1 MELGSS
7 LCKIKSFS
15 SGKKLQETQ
24 EISVAKETEYISQK
38 KLLLHN
44 FIIHCQS
51 LWIGRVTFVLSI
63 RLFFVR
69 VTFGPTTGLQQNTL
83 SCSI

>member
-38 KLLLHN
+38 N
-44 FIIHCQS
+44 CYCTIS
-51 LWIGRVTFVLSI
+51 LSI
-63 RLFFVR
+63 ARAC
-69 VTFGPTTGLQQNTL
+69 G
-83 SCSI
+83 

>member
-1 MELGSS
+1 MISYESITKYGFFVLELWMNLFTLMELGSS

-38 KLLLHN
+38 N
-44 FIIHCQS
+44 CYCTIS
-51 LWIGRVTFVLSI
+51 LSI
-63 RLFFVR
+63 ARAC
-69 VTFGPTTGLQQNTL
+69 G
-83 SCSI
+83 